1 MDGLNNVF
9 ADVDSIHKTDLLEVR
24 LRVRAVANIPLT
36 DKVAKRPHFW
46 EVLSSLLINLFVKKD
61 PRFRVSLNVKLT
73 TLGSDPINF
82 CLDSV
87 YKNLMGS
94 DPLTKFLSLS
104 ALKKL
109 SSHSEIPGQNGS
121 FLLTT
126 FFLLILCMN
135 QLTRRPAYFRDCAP
149 PPPCHAREASADV
162 HRRGS
167 GS

>member
-1 MDGLNNVF
+1 MNKNPDGKLRDIVTDMLYDDIVSLRIAPGTKLNVNQL
-9 ADVDSIHKTDLLEVR
+9 A
-24 LRVRAVANIPLT
+24 
-36 DKVAKRPHFW
+36 
-46 EVLSSLLINLFVKKD
+46 SSLGISRTPVAEAITRLTEIGFV
-61 PRFRVSLNVKLT
+61 VT
-73 TLGSDPINF
+73 
-82 CLDSV
+82 
-87 YKNLMGS
+87 
-94 DPLTKFLSLS
+94 
-104 ALKKL
+104 
-109 SSHSEIPGQNGS
+109 HPGQNGS

>member
-73 TLGSDPINF
+73 TLGSDPI
-82 CLDSV
+82 
-87 YKNLMGS
+87 
-94 DPLTKFLSLS
+94 TIFLRFT
-104 ALKKL
+104 AY
-109 SSHSEIPGQNGS
+109 PG
-121 FLLTT
+121 
-126 FFLLILCMN
+126 
-135 QLTRRPAYFRDCAP
+135 
-149 PPPCHAREASADV
+149 
-162 HRRGS
+162 HRQRMIYIWS
-167 GS
+167 

>member
-73 TLGSDPINF
+73 TLGSDP
-82 CLDSV
+82 
-87 YKNLMGS
+87 
-94 DPLTKFLSLS
+94 LTKFLRWERRWRKAAPESELFVKS
-104 ALKKL
+104 WNCCAQCFNIVKFINIKGGKL
-109 SSHSEIPGQNGS
+109 
-121 FLLTT
+121 
-126 FFLLILCMN
+126 
-135 QLTRRPAYFRDCAP
+135 
-149 PPPCHAREASADV
+149 
-162 HRRGS
+162 
-167 GS
+167 